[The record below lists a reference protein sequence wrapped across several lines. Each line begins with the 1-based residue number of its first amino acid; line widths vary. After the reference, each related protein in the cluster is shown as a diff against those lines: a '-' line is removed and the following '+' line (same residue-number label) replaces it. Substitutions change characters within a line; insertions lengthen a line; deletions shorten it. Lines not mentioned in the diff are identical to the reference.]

1 MNTPAYRIDGQVV
14 APAAFYAAAC
24 DPARS
29 VVVEACAGA
38 GKTWM
43 LVSRILRALL
53 AGTEPQHIL
62 AVTFTRKAAGEMRSR
77 LEEWLQAFSAA
88 DSSHSQRV
96 QALCERGM
104 SNGDAQALAPA
115 LGALKGRLLQ
125 GGRSVEVRT
134 FHGWFV
140 QLLAHAPMQVV
151 QALNLPS
158 SYELIEDTAVLRASL
173 YRRFHRR
180 VQDKQSLRD
189 DYVALVGRHRRHA
202 VQQWL
207 DAAWSRGAEL
217 ARADEAGTA
226 ADAVPPAA
234 AVWADCE
241 GLAHPHELLLGRPL
255 QELLQGLA
263 QEWGRS
269 DKATPRKAA
278 QGLQDAAM
286 AATAAAAFDAA
297 WDALFTHKGTLRQH
311 LGTGAAL
318 SQAAEAL
325 LALQQMRLQHDAHV
339 DHAAML
345 RLARVLLA
353 EYAALKRERG
363 LVDMADLE
371 RASESLLG
379 DTEISGWVQE
389 RLDLQVRQVLIDE
402 FQDTS
407 PLQWQALQSWLSS
420 YAGAGGGASGQRP
433 PAVFIVGDPKQSIYR
448 FRGAEPRV
456 FVAAQEFVVDG
467 LDGVLLSCDHT
478 RRNAPEVIAAVNAVF
493 EDAVAQDGW
502 GPFRAHTTGAA
513 AGGSVLRLRGALRSD
528 MPARPAGASAGDVW
542 RDSLT
547 QPRQEPDFRLRSL
560 EAAQAAQAVAD
571 LVFNQG
577 LACGDVMLL
586 ARKREMLTLAAQ
598 ALADLGV
605 PHVVAEPLLL
615 HHSPEALDLAA
626 VLDVLASPGHDLA
639 LARALRSP
647 LFGAADDE
655 LLWLARRAAGHSTD
669 AVAARTEAPTGWLPT
684 LLDCA
689 EADLSASLLRA
700 RRLFGGWRAL
710 MQRLAPHDLLDRI
723 VADADAVAR
732 VAAAVPESRRLGALH
747 SIHALQAAALEQNG
761 ARFATLYGFVRDF
774 RAGRLHAHAAAPQH
788 AVQLLTV
795 HGAKGLE
802 ARAVVL
808 LDSDPAPRTSHR
820 PQLLV
825 DWPAHERAP
834 QRVAF
839 VRSAAAVPPSL
850 QPTWDLE
857 VAAQSR
863 EELNSLYVAMTRA
876 REQLVFS
883 RTEPHL
889 RSAAARSWWQRCQPQ
904 AALRAPARQPAPR
917 VELEV
922 RVPVLPLLR
931 PVAARSAPDQ
941 PTTAELRPR
950 LSDAGVA
957 AAARL
962 GQAVHRVLEWAGRP
976 GATLASAEWP
986 RACAAAAVAFGL
998 DASAAARVLGP
1009 VRAVLGSPACAPF
1022 FGGSQVC
1029 WAGAEVPVS
1038 AAGQTLRV
1046 DRLVALQQDDGS
1058 VHWWVLDYKLQHRP
1072 AEVEAY
1078 RVQLLTYVAAVQAL
1092 QPADR
1097 VSGAFITGRGELVT
1111 LD

>member
-1 MNTPAYRIDGQVV
+1 MSTPAYRIDGQTV

-62 AVTFTRKAAGEMRSR
+62 AVTFTRKAAGEMRAR
-77 LEEWLQAFSAA
+77 LEEWLQAFSDAS
-88 DSSHSQRV
+88 SSHSQRV
-96 QALCERGM
+96 QALCERGLG
-104 SNGDAQALAPA
+104 SSDAQALAPA

-140 QLLAHAPMQVV
+140 QLLAHAPLQVV

-180 VQDKQSLRD
+180 VQDDPALRA
-189 DYVALVGRHRRHA
+189 DYLALVGRHRRHA

-217 ARADEAGTA
+217 TRADEAGTA
-226 ADAVPPAA
+226 ADAVPPASA
-234 AVWADCE
+234 YWADCE
-241 GLAHPHELLLGRPL
+241 GLAHPDELLLEPPL
-255 QELLQGLA
+255 QALLQGLA
-263 QEWGRS
+263 RELGRS

-278 QGLQDAAM
+278 QGLLDATL
-286 AATAAAAFDAA
+286 AATAAAAFEAA
-297 WDALFTHKGTLRQH
+297 WDALFTQKGTLRQH
-311 LGTGAAL
+311 LGTSAAL
-318 SQAAEAL
+318 GQAADAL
-325 LALQQMRLQHDAHV
+325 LALQQMRLQHNAHL
-339 DHAAML
+339 DHTAML

-389 RLDLQVRQVLIDE
+389 RLDQQVRQVLIDE

-433 PAVFIVGDPKQSIYR
+433 PGVFIVGDPKQSIYR

-456 FVAAQEFVVDG
+456 FLAAQEFVVDG
-467 LDGVLLSCDHT
+467 LDGLLLSCDHT

-502 GPFRAHTTGAA
+502 GPFRAHTTGAQDS
-513 AGGSVLRLRGALRSD
+513 GSVRRLRGALRSD
-528 MPARPAGASAGDVW
+528 MPGRPTAGGADDGW

-577 LACGDVMLL
+577 LACGEVMLL
-586 ARKREMLTLAAQ
+586 ARKREMLALAAQ

-615 HHSPEALDLAA
+615 HQSPEALDLAA

-655 LLWLARRAAGHSTD
+655 LLWLARRVAGRGTD
-669 AVAARTEAPTGWLPT
+669 AAPVRTEAATGWLPT
-684 LLDCA
+684 LLGCSD
-689 EADLSASLLRA
+689 ADLSATLLRA
-700 RRLFGGWRAL
+700 RRLFAGWLAL
-710 MQRLAPHDLLDRI
+710 VQQLAPHDLLDRI
-723 VADADAVAR
+723 VADSDAVAR

-747 SIHALQAAALEQNG
+747 SIHALQAAALEQGG

-774 RAGRLHAHAAAPQH
+774 RAGRLRAHAAAPQH

-802 ARAVVL
+802 ARAVVV
-808 LDSDPAPRTSHR
+808 LDTDPAPRASQR

-839 VRSAAAVPPSL
+839 VRSASSVPPSV
-850 QPTWDLE
+850 QSTWDLE
-857 VAAQSR
+857 MAAQAR

-876 REQLVFS
+876 REHLVFS
-883 RTEPHL
+883 RTEPHV
-889 RSAAARSWWQRCQPQ
+889 RSATARSWWERCQPQ
-904 AALRAPARQPAPR
+904 ATFWAPAPR
-917 VELEV
+917 PAAPAQVEV

-931 PVAARSAPDQ
+931 PDAVQPPTDQ
-941 PTTAELRPR
+941 LTSVELRPR
-950 LSDAGVA
+950 LSDAEDP

-976 GATLASAEWP
+976 GATLASADWP
-986 RACAAAAVAFGL
+986 RACAAAAAAFGL
-998 DASAAARVLGP
+998 DAGAAARVLGP
-1009 VRAVLGSPACAPF
+1009 VRAVLGSAACAPF
-1022 FGGSQVC
+1022 FGGPQLR

-1038 AAGQTLRV
+1038 ADGQTLRV
-1046 DRLVALQQDDGS
+1046 DRLVAVQQGDGS

-1072 AEVEAY
+1072 AEVGAY
-1078 RVQLLTYVAAVQAL
+1078 REQLLSYVAAVQAL

-1097 VSGAFITGRGELVT
+1097 VTGAFITGRGELVT

>member
-1 MNTPAYRIDGQVV
+1 MNTPAYRINGQVV

-24 DPARS
+24 DPARC

-62 AVTFTRKAAGEMRSR
+62 AVTFTRKAAGEMRAR
-77 LEEWLQAFSAA
+77 LEEWLQLFSEPA
-88 DSSHSQRV
+88 SSHAQRV
-96 QALCERGM
+96 QALVERGLNA
-104 SNGDAQALAPA
+104 SEAEKLAPE

-140 QLLAHAPMQVV
+140 QLLAHAPIQVV

-158 SYELIEDTAVLRASL
+158 SYELIEDTAVLRLAL
-173 YRRFHRR
+173 YRRFHRH
-180 VQDKQSLRD
+180 VQQDGGLRA

-207 DAAWSRGAEL
+207 DAAWARAPEL

-226 ADAVPPAA
+226 ADAVPPASA
-234 AVWADCE
+234 HWADCE
-241 GLAHPHELLLGRPL
+241 GLAHPDELLQEPPL
-255 QELLQGLA
+255 RELLQGLA
-263 QEWGRS
+263 RELGQSE
-269 DKATPRKAA
+269 KATPRKAA
-278 QGLQDAAM
+278 QGLLDATM
-286 AATAAAAFDAA
+286 AVTAEAAFEAA
-297 WDALFTHKGTLRQH
+297 WDALFTQKGTVRQH
-311 LGTGAAL
+311 LGTHPAL
-318 SQAAEAL
+318 TQAADAL
-325 LALQQMRLQHDAHV
+325 LAVQQMRLQHNAHV
-339 DHAAML
+339 DHTAML

-389 RLDLQVRQVLIDE
+389 RLDQQVRQVLIDE

-433 PAVFIVGDPKQSIYR
+433 PGVFIVGDPKQSIYR

-456 FVAAQEFVVDG
+456 FLAAQEFVVDG
-467 LDGVLLSCDHT
+467 LDGVLLGCDHT

-493 EDAVAQDGW
+493 EMAVAQDGW
-502 GPFRAHTTGAA
+502 GPFRAHTTDAA
-513 AGGSVLRLRGALRSD
+513 AGGSVHRLRGALRSD
-528 MPARPAGASAGDVW
+528 MPGKPAGAGAEDVW

-577 LACGDVMLL
+577 LACGEVMLL
-586 ARKREMLTLAAQ
+586 ARKREMLALAAQ

-605 PHVVAEPLLL
+605 PHVVAEPLRL
-615 HHSPEALDLAA
+615 HESPEALDLAA

-647 LFGAADDE
+647 LFGAADDD
-655 LLWLARRAAGHSTD
+655 LLWLARRVAGRSGPA
-669 AVAARTEAPTGWLPT
+669 AVARAQDTSSWLPALLRCADEELSVALWRARQLFAGWL
-684 LLDCA
+684 A
-689 EADLSASLLRA
+689 QS
-700 RRLFGGWRAL
+700 
-710 MQRLAPHDLLDRI
+710 QRLAPHDLLDRI
-723 VADADAVAR
+723 VADSDAVAR
-732 VAAAVPESRRLGALH
+732 VAAAVPEARRLGALH
-747 SIHALQAAALEQNG
+747 SIYAMQAAALEHGG

-774 RAGRLHAHAAAPQH
+774 RAGRLRAHAAAPQN

-802 ARAVVL
+802 ARAVVV
-808 LDSDPAPRTSHR
+808 LDADPAPRASHR

-825 DWPAHERAP
+825 DWPAQERAP

-839 VRSAAAVPPSL
+839 VRSAASVPPSL

-857 VAAQSR
+857 MAAQAR

-876 REQLVFS
+876 REQLVIS

-889 RSAAARSWWQRCQPQ
+889 RSATTRSWWERCHAQAGFWAPAPQ
-904 AALRAPARQPAPR
+904 AVASVQGEVLVPALPKLQASADKRPSDQPA
-917 VELEV
+917 
-922 RVPVLPLLR
+922 
-931 PVAARSAPDQ
+931 D
-941 PTTAELRPR
+941 AELRTR
-950 LSDAGVA
+950 LSDADDP

-976 GATLASAEWP
+976 GAALASADWP
-986 RACAAAAVAFGL
+986 RACAAAAAAYGL
-998 DASAAARVLGP
+998 DASAATRVLAA
-1009 VRAVLGSPACAPF
+1009 VRAVLGSPVCAPF
-1022 FGGSQVC
+1022 FGGPQLR

-1046 DRLVALQQDDGS
+1046 DRLVALQQGAGP

-1072 AEVEAY
+1072 AEVDAY
-1078 RVQLLTYVAAVQAL
+1078 REQLQNYVAAVQAL
-1092 QPADR
+1092 QPEDR
-1097 VSGAFITGRGELVT
+1097 VTGAFITGRGELVP